1 MYAPL
6 PWIGI
11 VLFMATLRSVVVKRT
26 RVTVL
31 NIVAV
36 TFLMIAFILWPD
48 ENGMALDR
56 ALHVAGLGQ
65 LVSRVFITLAATL
78 HPVAVSIS
86 IGLWD
91 RARKLML
98 VPVAVFGAIYIVC
111 WFLVHGEHGYDLE
124 ALFYHGYHGHPDT
137 VLWLSLARGITIL
150 FYSSFGVYVYAVVA
164 ARARDQWRWT
174 AIATGAVFVGCVAL
188 GIVAIVEA
196 LADRAGV
203 ASPVLLSLFSIML
216 VGCGGLIM
224 VVYILYTNV
233 RPLWRF
239 VQEVRALPRMR
250 DELLHLRDDVRD
262 FNIRLSDVVVLLRS
276 YADPDIVRGVKESCL
291 RQRLPKDEAR
301 VAEEAARWITFKPE
315 NIHRLR
321 RYDDQRLETRDGA
334 AHGAH
339 EFAIL
344 AERDLYFY
352 GDVYIVAAL
361 AMGAE
366 QLGVTLHREPQ
377 DWHRRSAAIIA
388 DVLATYQQPEETL
401 ASYRKEMA
409 ERDAAKRDLL
419 DSVLVAKQ
427 TQV

>member
-1 MYAPL
+1 MYASL

-11 VLFMATLRSVVVKRT
+11 VLFAATLRPIIVKRT

-31 NIVAV
+31 NMIAV

-56 ALHVAGLGQ
+56 VLHVAGLGQ

-78 HPVAVSIS
+78 HPVAVAMS

-91 RARKLML
+91 RTRKLML
-98 VPVAVFGAIYIVC
+98 IPVAVFGAIYVAF
-111 WFLVHGEHGYDLE
+111 WFLVHGEHGYNLE
-124 ALFYHGYHGHPDT
+124 ALFYYGYHGRPDT
-137 VLWLSLARGITIL
+137 ALWLSLSRGITIL

-203 ASPVLLSLFSIML
+203 TSPVLLSLFSIML

-233 RPLWRF
+233 RPLWQLI
-239 VQEVRALPRMR
+239 QEARALPRMR
-250 DELLHLRDDVRD
+250 DELRHLRDDVRD
-262 FNIRLSDVVVLLRS
+262 FNVRLSDVIVLLRS
-276 YADPDIVRGVKESCL
+276 YADPDIVRDVKDAC
-291 RQRLPKDEAR
+291 QRYGLTEDECR
-301 VAEEAARWITFKPE
+301 IAEEAARWITFNPE

-321 RYDDQRLETRDGA
+321 RYDDQALETRAVAARGA
-334 AHGAH
+334 Q

-344 AERDLYFY
+344 AERGLYFY

-366 QLGVTLHREPQ
+366 QFGVTLHREPQ
-377 DWHRRSAAIIA
+377 DWHRRTAAIIA
-388 DVLATYQQPEETL
+388 DVLAVYHQSEETL
-401 ASYRKEMA
+401 ASFRKEVA
-409 ERDAAKRDLL
+409 ERETAKRDLL
-419 DSVLVAKQ
+419 DALVLARQ
-427 TQV
+427 SQV